1 MDFVTFSPWVE
12 SGERP
17 LSRNDSFIW
26 LPEQQPR
33 FLGIATLM
41 LYVPIELGVLHQ
53 AGGVTVLTT
62 LLYVLHSLRLP
73 VALAAVL

>member
-1 MDFVTFSPWVE
+1 VQ
-12 SGERP
+12 
-17 LSRNDSFIW
+17 L
-26 LPEQQPR
+26 R

-73 VALAAVL
+73 VAVAAVL